1 MTVEPKH
8 VYARMAL
15 VHAEIELVRQE
26 MGRAADRRTEP
37 TIANAAPREVYFE
50 ALALFRKADRLCFE
64 RTGEQALLPH
74 PPAPA
79 DLEPADVRAV
89 VDAVLERVRTV
100 KQRIGATEAATEP
113 GPADGKTPS
122 DVLLSVMRASRQLNV
137 LVDQSFSPND
147 VYQQVS
153 LALGYATRL
162 AARAG
167 GSNPSLPAAERKK
180 RPADVYRRL
189 AGCLATLHDAMAA
202 ADLSSLDFEPAAY
215 ADDEVLPSDVYD
227 LSSLVISELAYLHS
241 LIPGLAPPSAA
252 DVYEFGHKLPS
263 HVYQLAGA
271 LEAQIAVIASKPDL
285 LKAG

>member
-8 VYARMAL
+8 CYARMEL
-15 VHAEIELVRQE
+15 IHAELDLVRQE
-26 MGRAADRRTEP
+26 MGRAADRRTGP

-64 RTGEQALLPH
+64 RTGEQAILPH
-74 PPAPA
+74 PPMPA
-79 DLEPADVRAV
+79 EIQPADVL
-89 VDAVLERVRTV
+89 AVLDVVRDRVRSV
-100 KQRIGATEAATEP
+100 KERIGATETASEP
-113 GPADGKTPS
+113 APIDGKTPS

-167 GSNPSLPAAERKK
+167 GASPRLPAVERRM
-180 RPADVYRRL
+180 RPADCYRRL
-189 AGCLATLHDAMAA
+189 AGCLTTLHDAMAA
-202 ADLSSLDFEPAAY
+202 ADLASLDFTPAAY
-215 ADDEVLPSDVYD
+215 GDDEVLPSDVYD
-227 LSSLVISELAYLHS
+227 LASLVISELAYLHS
-241 LIPGLAPPSAA
+241 LLPGLAPPTAA

-271 LEAQIAVIASKPDL
+271 LEAQIAVIASKPDTL
-285 LKAG
+285 GVG